1 MLCTDFLFA
10 AKDTNSI
17 ACAHAQKRTKR
28 QSAVSGIDALGAGE
42 LLPGATH
49 MNTEVSWKCGM
60 MLWQNE
66 RSAAAKSIRRRQALS
81 GKGRAWS
88 GTMPST
94 SRTCFNP
101 GCVESIWPG
110 RNLAARIVSVT
121 IQKHWLE
128 PKPSVRPKR
137 VPARRAG

>member
-1 MLCTDFLFA
+1 MCQLHVALMLESREAVCGLIFTT
-10 AKDTNSI
+10 KDTNNI

-28 QSAVSGIDALGAGE
+28 QSAVSGIDAVGAGE

-66 RSAAAKSIRRRQALS
+66 RSAAAKSIRRRQALI

-88 GTMPST
+88 GAMPST

-101 GCVESIWPG
+101 GCVESIWPV
-110 RNLAARIVSVT
+110 RNLAGRIVATDNSEA
-121 IQKHWLE
+121 L
-128 PKPSVRPKR
+128 
-137 VPARRAG
+137 A